1 MIVSAWHNS
10 KVMRCD
16 LESGK
21 IVTVSGNGA
30 RTYSGDGGPAGAAE
44 LDLPVATAFDGEG
57 RMLIMDQANQ
67 RIRRIEVDG
76 TIRTVV
82 GPDSKFLP
90 VPEGYER
97 LCVEKASGV
106 EQCKLCLPNVADDP
120 ACPGQRPQGF
130 AGDGGPGTEAAIF
143 EPFGQ
148 MSAPAGRM
156 EMGPDG
162 VLYFSDTGNHRI
174 RVLDTD
180 DTVRTV
186 AGSGPDVFDR
196 SFDGGYAGDG
206 GPAVEALLRSP
217 TDVAVDAVGNLY
229 IADTFNG
236 CVRRVDTGGVITTV
250 AGQCGV
256 LGFSGDGGPATEA
269 KLDRPYGVAVDADG
283 NLYIAD
289 THNHVIRSV
298 RMASE

>member
-1 MIVSAWHNS
+1 
-10 KVMRCD
+10 
-16 LESGK
+16 
-21 IVTVSGNGA
+21 
-30 RTYSGDGGPAGAAE
+30 
-44 LDLPVATAFDGEG
+44 
-57 RMLIMDQANQ
+57 
-67 RIRRIEVDG
+67 
-76 TIRTVV
+76 
-82 GPDSKFLP
+82 
-90 VPEGYER
+90 
-97 LCVEKASGV
+97 
-106 EQCKLCLPNVADDP
+106 
-120 ACPGQRPQGF
+120 
-130 AGDGGPGTEAAIF
+130 
-143 EPFGQ
+143 
-148 MSAPAGRM
+148 M

-162 VLYFSDTGNHRI
+162 VRYFSDTGNHRI